1 VAPDGTR
8 AQREAGGRPADGV
21 AGDLE
26 VEEDASGSADG
37 ERRPG
42 VGSDPAK
49 DPSVAE
55 QPVEDAVLRAIDEG
69 RRRISRRTWPL
80 LSTGLLGGIDV
91 GTGVLALLFVEHET
105 HSKLLA
111 GLAFSIGFIALSLA
125 RSELFTED
133 FLVPV
138 TTVIA
143 RQARFRMLI
152 RLWVGTLVANLVGG
166 WLFTLLI
173 IAGFPQFADTAV
185 EAGAHYV
192 DLGLGVKAFSLAV
205 LGGAVITLMTWM
217 QHTTTSVGVR
227 LVPAVTAG
235 FLLGGA
241 QLNHAIVN
249 SLLMF
254 ASLHTGHAPFGYL
267 QWAQTAGFAA
277 VGNVVGGL
285 LLVTLL
291 RVFQTPHTIQR
302 ERANPAL
309 GVPVGD
315 RRREGREGT
324 EG

>member
-1 VAPDGTR
+1 VTANRAAEQDTSPEDDG
-8 AQREAGGRPADGV
+8 
-21 AGDLE
+21 
-26 VEEDASGSADG
+26 S
-37 ERRPG
+37 RRPG
-42 VGSDPAK
+42 VGSDPEQ
-49 DPSVAE
+49 DPGVAE
-55 QPVEDAVLRAIDEG
+55 QPVEEAVLRAIDEG
-69 RRRISRRTWPL
+69 RRRISRRTSSL
-80 LSTGLLGGIDV
+80 LATGVLGGIDV

-105 HSKLLA
+105 HSTLLA
-111 GLAFSIGFIALSLA
+111 GLAFSIGFVALSLA

-143 RQARFRMLI
+143 RQARFRMLV
-152 RLWVGTLVANLVGG
+152 RLWVGTLLANLAGG

-173 IAGFPQFADTAV
+173 VRGFPQFQQTAV
-185 EAGAHYV
+185 EAGDHYV
-192 DLGLGVKAFSLAV
+192 QLGFGVKALSLSV

-241 QLNHAIVN
+241 QLDHAIVN

-267 QWAQTAGFAA
+267 QWAETAGFAA
-277 VGNVVGGL
+277 VGNIIGGL

-291 RVFQTPHTIQR
+291 RVFQSPHTIRR
-302 ERANPAL
+302 ERDRPAL
-309 GVPVGD
+309 GVPLGD
-315 RRREGREGT
+315 RRRVGR
-324 EG
+324 

>member
-1 VAPDGTR
+1 MDSTR
-8 AQREAGGRPADGV
+8 AGRQDGGGPADGV
-21 AGDLE
+21 
-26 VEEDASGSADG
+26 EEDLAVEDDPTAGQDG
-37 ERRPG
+37 NGRPG
-42 VGSDPAK
+42 VGSDPAE
-49 DPSVAE
+49 DPGVAE

-69 RRRISRRTWPL
+69 RRRISRKTWPL

-143 RQARFRMLI
+143 RQARFRMLV
-152 RLWVGTLVANLVGG
+152 RLWIGTLVANLVGG

-173 IAGFPQFADTAV
+173 IKGFPQFADTAV

-192 DLGLGVKAFSLAV
+192 DLGLGVKAFSLAI

-267 QWAQTAGFAA
+267 QWAETAGFAA
-277 VGNVVGGL
+277 LGNVVGGL

-291 RVFQTPHTIQR
+291 RVFQSPHTIQR
-302 ERANPAL
+302 ERENPAL
-309 GVPVGD
+309 GVPLGDTRRVGGD
-315 RRREGREGT
+315 RKGQ
-324 EG
+324 